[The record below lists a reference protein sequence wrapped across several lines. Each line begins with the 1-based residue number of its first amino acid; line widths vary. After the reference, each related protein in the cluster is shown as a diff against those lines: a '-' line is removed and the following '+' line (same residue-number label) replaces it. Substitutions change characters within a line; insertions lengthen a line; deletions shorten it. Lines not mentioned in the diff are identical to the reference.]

1 MVWVLDASA
10 ILAVPLEAE
19 GAEQVVSLL
28 RSAAGQR
35 EARVLVPF
43 TAMEEVELYLRRHV
57 PDEVDRVLALVE
69 GWPVEI
75 VESYPQWRHE
85 AVRLQASLDLSLPVA
100 WAAALAL
107 LHDAELVYQDVTFE
121 AIPGLVR
128 TKIA

>member
-28 RSAAGQR
+28 RGAAGQR

-43 TAMEEVELYLRRHV
+43 TAMEELELYLRRHV

-85 AVRLQASLDLSLPVA
+85 AVRLQASLDLSPPVA

-107 LHDAELVYQDVTFE
+107 LHDAELVYQGPTFE

>member
-28 RSAAGQR
+28 RGAAGQR

-43 TAMEEVELYLRRHV
+43 TAMEEVALYLRRHV

-85 AVRLQASLDLSLPVA
+85 AVRLQATFGVPPAVA
-100 WAAALAL
+100 WPAALAL
-107 LHDAELVYQDVTFE
+107 LHDAQLVHRDAAFDDL
-121 AIPGLVR
+121 PGLTHIR
-128 TKIA
+128 IP